1 MLFFTVSYFAYFLPI
16 VFGCFLI
23 CKTIFSS
30 KTAIILLIGASWIF
44 YAYWELKF
52 LPLLLFSLIF
62 NRLVAESFTN
72 TRFIHD
78 DRIVRRIFIFGVAV
92 NLALLGYFKYKNFFL
107 GSLGYT
113 EEFDLSKITIPLG
126 ISFFTFQQI
135 AYLSDARKLKSEL
148 CGRLEYVLFISFFPQ
163 LIAGP
168 VLYFKEFIPQI
179 SNAISLPLNPKV
191 VFSAIVLFTFGL
203 FKKIVVADNF
213 GVLSDSFFASPET
226 TDMLAAWVAMLSF
239 TLQIYYDF
247 SGYCDMAI
255 GSALLFNIRL
265 PRNFNYPFL
274 SANLSEFWR
283 RWNITVSR
291 WFRDYLFRTLGGTR
305 KSIPASL
312 RNLLVTFIFSGLWHG
327 AGLTF
332 IFWGFL
338 HGVGVSVHH
347 TWTRLGM
354 RMPKPFGVVLTFS
367 FFLITAVYFRSAN
380 LIDGH
385 RIILG
390 AIGLANGDGC
400 WELVGSSL
408 SLVVGGYE
416 KSSWI
421 EGVWNSNVI
430 VFAGLILWSITD
442 HVMRLNLYERLIL
455 KHQAI
460 RPFDCFLVSGAIL
473 LILIFNNDVVKSPFI
488 YFDF

>member
-30 KTAIILLIGASWIF
+30 QSAIILLIVASWIF

-72 TRFIHD
+72 ARFVHD
-78 DRIVRRIFIFGVAV
+78 DRIVRKIFIFGVAI

-113 EEFDLSKITIPLG
+113 EEFNLSKITIPLG

-135 AYLSDARKLKSEL
+135 AYLSDARKQKSEL
-148 CGRLEYVLFISFFPQ
+148 CGRFEYVLFISFFPQ

-179 SNAISLPLNPKV
+179 RNAISLPLEPKV
-191 VFSAIVLFTFGL
+191 VFSAIVLFSFGL
-203 FKKIVVADNF
+203 FKKVVVADNF
-213 GVLSDSFFASPET
+213 GILSDSFFASPET

-265 PRNFNYPFL
+265 PRNFHYPFL

-291 WFRDYLFRTLGGTR
+291 WFRDYLFRPLGGTR

-338 HGVGVSVHH
+338 HGVGVSIHH

-354 RMPKPFGVVLTFS
+354 RMSKPFGVMLTFS
-367 FFLITAVYFRSAN
+367 FFLITAVYFRSAS
-380 LIDGH
+380 LSDGH

-390 AIGLANGDGC
+390 AIGLANGNGC
-400 WELVGSSL
+400 WELLGNNL
-408 SLVVGGYE
+408 SKALGGYG
-416 KSSWI
+416 KSTWI
-421 EGVWNSNVI
+421 VGVWNSNVI
-430 VFAGLILWSITD
+430 IVASLIVWSILD
-442 HVMRLNLYERLIL
+442 HVIRLNSHERL
-455 KHQAI
+455 
-460 RPFDCFLVSGAIL
+460 
-473 LILIFNNDVVKSPFI
+473 VVKNKSIRICDCLFVSSAFVLIVVFSNNVVDTPFI

>member
-179 SNAISLPLNPKV
+179 RNAISLPLNPKV

-213 GVLSDSFFASPET
+213 GILSDSFFASPET

-274 SANLSEFWR
+274 SANLSDFWR

-291 WFRDYLFRTLGGTR
+291 WFRDYLFRPLGGTR

-380 LIDGH
+380 LSDGH

-400 WELVGSSL
+400 WELLGNEL
-408 SLVVGGYE
+408 SRAFGGYH
-416 KSSWI
+416 SSTIINGLWD
-421 EGVWNSNVI
+421 SNVI
-430 VFAGLILWSITD
+430 LYSILGGWCIID
-442 HVMRLNLYERLIL
+442 HATRLNVHERL
-455 KHQAI
+455 
-460 RPFDCFLVSGAIL
+460 
-473 LILIFNNDVVKSPFI
+473 VVKSKSSRVSDWFFVSSAVLIIFVLSNTSVETPFI